1 MLHAQTIAFVSDTS
15 EVKTNAFG
23 DTTYWFKNEPHEGV
37 ILVYY
42 DKIQKQLAYTK
53 TYYDKN
59 RYDFTSWYRNGQL
72 KKQEYNVDS
81 LPYYRKI
88 WTEWFPDGK
97 VRLIALETRD
107 SSNTWNYFSNGQL
120 AYVKRLKRNAP
131 WKETALTGEE
141 RDFQGNATLFKIIN
155 YFADSTV
162 ATAVYPS
169 GKVWSISV
177 SLQDKSAP
185 FGSKE
190 HYRIS
195 FYENGQLQH
204 TPLYPEKGRQAITYF
219 YESGKIKEVGE
230 WLNGN
235 NGNFKEF
242 YESGKLKAEGE
253 YNVREKHFTSTT
265 SVNYCPVKS
274 GHWKYYFENGKL
286 QREEF
291 YDGLNRSF
299 KDYNKSG
306 KVISE
311 GKDQI
316 QAIGCG

>member
-1 MLHAQTIAFVSDTS
+1 M
-15 EVKTNAFG
+15 
-23 DTTYWFKNEPHEGV
+23 
-37 ILVYY
+37 
-42 DKIQKQLAYTK
+42 
-53 TYYDKN
+53 
-59 RYDFTSWYRNGQL
+59 
-72 KKQEYNVDS
+72 
-81 LPYYRKI
+81 
-88 WTEWFPDGK
+88 
-97 VRLIALETRD
+97 
-107 SSNTWNYFSNGQL
+107 
-120 AYVKRLKRNAP
+120 
-131 WKETALTGEE
+131 
-141 RDFQGNATLFKIIN
+141 
-155 YFADSTV
+155 
-162 ATAVYPS
+162 PS
-169 GKVWSISV
+169 
-177 SLQDKSAP
+177 
-185 FGSKE
+185 
-190 HYRIS
+190 
-195 FYENGQLQH
+195 
-204 TPLYPEKGRQAITYF
+204 ITYF

-286 QREEF
+286 QRDEF

-299 KDYNKSG
+299 KDYNKAG